1 MTMKKNLVEILI
13 SFGIILL
20 LLYSSEPVLYPDS
33 PRYLNQSLLDPPL
46 YSTLIKIMQSLFGN
60 LKSVVVIQTLLIGIS
75 INFFIKT
82 LSKKFNLNILSK
94 IIIFIFLFL
103 PILQFYR
110 NILTES
116 IGYAFSLL
124 LVSFTVKLIFSFSIQ
139 NLIWITFLVIALL
152 LTRNQF
158 IFIYP
163 VILILYT
170 GIFILKK
177 SKKTFTFLVASFL
190 SILIIHNSINYLN
203 INLKRDALG
212 YKSNANIKLGPYH
225 FTYFDA
231 IYISSSEDIFLFENE
246 DIRKTLSSIFD
257 EMNNRKALL
266 KYYNSRGHFS
276 LSLNEISDYS
286 QNLIEELAKK
296 QKKEIS
302 DLKKEISFKLINKN
316 FGKYIKHIFKKFY
329 DSTWLFIF
337 LPFFILLAA
346 LINFLK
352 FKSHLSLLMIFLS
365 SFAFLNH
372 SIVYMF
378 GRVQP
383 RYLIYT
389 DFILLIF
396 IFVLFN
402 IFLNKK
408 TKR

>member
-1 MTMKKNLVEILI
+1 MKLFQK
-13 SFGIILL
+13 LL
-20 LLYSSEPVLYPDS
+20 LAPV
-33 PRYLNQSLLDPPL
+33 
-46 YSTLIKIMQSLFGN
+46 T
-60 LKSVVVIQTLLIGIS
+60 IG
-75 INFFIKT
+75 
-82 LSKKFNLNILSK
+82 
-94 IIIFIFLFL
+94 FLT
-103 PILQFYR
+103 PI
-110 NILTES
+110 
-116 IGYAFSLL
+116 
-124 LVSFTVKLIFSFSIQ
+124 
-139 NLIWITFLVIALL
+139 
-152 LTRNQF
+152 
-158 IFIYP
+158 
-163 VILILYT
+163 
-170 GIFILKK
+170 
-177 SKKTFTFLVASFL
+177 VA
-190 SILIIHNSINYLN
+190 
-203 INLKRDALG
+203 
-212 YKSNANIKLGPYH
+212 NANESK
-225 FTYFDA
+225 FRA
-231 IYISSSEDIFLFENE
+231 
-246 DIRKTLSSIFD
+246 
-257 EMNNRKALL
+257 
-266 KYYNSRGHFS
+266 
-276 LSLNEISDYS
+276 ISDYS

-346 LINFLK
+346 FINFLK